1 MDVTDFGI
9 VMDVSSEHEEKAP
22 SYIVVTVS
30 GIIVLLQPAIS
41 ALVFFSI
48 IALQLFLESY
58 VLLFE
63 STANFVSFEQ
73 LEKLEKPLPIS
84 LTELGMKTDLIPVQP
99 LKAPKPMETTEFGI
113 VTDVNPE
120 QPAKALLP
128 METTEF
134 GIVTDVNPEHSA
146 KAASPIAVI
155 KLGMIVLLQPA
166 ISSFAEV
173 LIIALQLC
181 LES

>member
-120 QPAKALLP
+120 Q
-128 METTEF
+128 
-134 GIVTDVNPEHSA
+134 SA